1 KGKQERTCKR
11 CGTTETKEIQRLNI
25 IGNASNNYI
34 WGFTNPAKYPVNSVI
49 TFEAIGDGTD
59 NEEPISGDVRYVPTS
74 TWNLVNDYKWGNNGY
89 TASFRITK
97 AGNYT
102 LKVTFMKQVYDGSNW
117 VDSGETVVSTQ
128 DFTIAGE
135 GQFTDENGNG
145 TGNTKNPDEVIGGG
159 VKTGD
164 DSPIA
169 VLVTVLVI
177 AAALLIILG
186 VYRKKKNK

>member
-1 KGKQERTCKR
+1 MK
-11 CGTTETKEIQRLNI
+11 TE
-25 IGNASNNYI
+25 
-34 WGFTNPAKYPVNSVI
+34 
-49 TFEAIGDGTD
+49 
-59 NEEPISGDVRYVPTS
+59 
-74 TWNLVNDYKWGNNGY
+74 
-89 TASFRITK
+89 
-97 AGNYT
+97 
-102 LKVTFMKQVYDGSNW
+102 
-117 VDSGETVVSTQ
+117 
-128 DFTIAGE
+128 
-135 GQFTDENGNG
+135 NG